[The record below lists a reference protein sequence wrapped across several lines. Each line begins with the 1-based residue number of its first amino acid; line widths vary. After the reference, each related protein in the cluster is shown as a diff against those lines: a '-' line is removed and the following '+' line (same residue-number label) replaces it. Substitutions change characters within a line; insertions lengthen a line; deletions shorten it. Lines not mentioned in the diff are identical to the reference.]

1 MSSPPPSPDPA
12 RARDA
17 AQFVALL
24 RELREGSGL
33 TYRALEKRAAELGET
48 LPRSTVAAVLRH
60 DQLPRPEVLRAFLL
74 ACGHQGPPAAWLE
87 ARARL
92 ASGKEEPDDTGGA
105 GPSTPAPPPPPVP
118 GSRRLLRGA
127 ALLGVLL
134 AVLCAVV
141 GVLALR
147 NGPARSSGP
156 ARSAGTAAPHGSAA
170 QDPPPL
176 AAGAYRIRPTGS
188 GLCLGES
195 AVHDSGGRV
204 TQVDCANAVPTY
216 VLEPGADGL
225 YTIRSLHPV
234 LGHGCLGVDSGLLTE
249 GATLMNDYCGRRGTA
264 ERFRLRPSPD
274 GSGAY
279 LIRPAHTD
287 ACVTVPGGIA
297 TPGASV
303 LQLPCATTPTGQTFA
318 LEPVPAPTGIP
329 DITSN

>member
-12 RARDA
+12 RAHNA
-17 AQFVALL
+17 AQFVAML
-24 RELREGSGL
+24 RELRERSGL
-33 TYRALEKRAAELGET
+33 TYRALEIRAAELGET
-48 LPRSTVAAVLRH
+48 LPRSTVAAILRH

-92 ASGKEEPDDTGGA
+92 VSGREETGDTGGA
-105 GPSTPAPPPPPVP
+105 GPSTSAPPPPPVP
-118 GSRRLLRGA
+118 GSRRLPRSA
-127 ALLGVLL
+127 ALLGALL
-134 AVLCAVV
+134 AVLCAVA

-147 NGPARSSGP
+147 NGPARSP
-156 ARSAGTAAPHGSAA
+156 GTAAPRGSAA

-195 AVHDSGGRV
+195 AVQGSGGRV
-204 TQVDCANAVPTY
+204 TQVDCAGAVPTY
-216 VLEPGADGL
+216 VLEPWADGL
-225 YTIRSLHPV
+225 YMIRSLHPV

-303 LQLPCATTPTGQTFA
+303 LQLPCATTSTGQTFT

-329 DITSN
+329 DITTN

>member
-1 MSSPPPSPDPA
+1 MSSPPPSPDPT
-12 RARDA
+12 RAHSV

-24 RELREGSGL
+24 RELREQSGL
-33 TYRALEKRAAELGET
+33 TYRALENRAAELGET
-48 LPRSTVAAVLRH
+48 LPRSTVAAILRH

-92 ASGKEEPDDTGGA
+92 ASGKEETDGTGGA
-105 GPSTPAPPPPPVP
+105 EASTSAPPPPPVP
-118 GSRRLLRGA
+118 GPRRPARGA
-127 ALLGVLL
+127 ALLGALL
-134 AVLCAVV
+134 AVLAVA

-147 NGPARSSGP
+147 NGPDGSP
-156 ARSAGTAAPHGSAA
+156 GTAAPHGSTA

-176 AAGAYRIRPTGS
+176 AGAYRIRPTGS

-195 AVHDSGGRV
+195 AVRDSGGRV
-204 TQVDCANAVPTY
+204 TQVDCAGAVPTY

-234 LGHGCLGVDSGLLTE
+234 LGHGCLGVDSGLRTE

-303 LQLPCATTPTGQTFA
+303 LQLPCTTTPTGQTFT

-329 DITSN
+329 DITTN